1 MNKKEVLKLCPNYFK
16 IINFEFDSDDVLASK
31 IVDIYQE
38 YVLESNIATE
48 EDKELLSSVD
58 KILNKYVDDYTFH
71 NQLNREITQIRLNE
85 KDNIIKEF
93 IKSIIRIF
101 DNYEEFTTRTIYI
114 SRWI

>member
-1 MNKKEVLKLCPNYFK
+1 MNKKEVLKLCPNYYK

-38 YVLESNIATE
+38 YVLESNVTSE
-48 EDKELLSSVD
+48 EDKELIKSVD
-58 KILNKYVDDYTFH
+58 KILNKYIDDYIFH

-114 SRWI
+114 SKWI